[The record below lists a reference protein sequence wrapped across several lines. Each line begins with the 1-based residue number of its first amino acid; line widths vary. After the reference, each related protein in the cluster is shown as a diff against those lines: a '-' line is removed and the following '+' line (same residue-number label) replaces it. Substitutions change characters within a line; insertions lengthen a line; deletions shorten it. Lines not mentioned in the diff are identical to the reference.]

1 MARTLTLIVLLLPA
15 GCTTWKPVVPG
26 SVPLPER
33 VRVTTESE
41 TLELQDPVIEAD
53 SVLLGTA
60 VTGRRAEES
69 VRLPLVG
76 LLLIEERRVDSF
88 RTFVLVWVG
97 VSMLLGV
104 LLQGA

>member
-1 MARTLTLIVLLLPA
+1 M
-15 GCTTWKPVVPG
+15 TWEPVVPG
-26 SVPLPER
+26 IAPLPEL
-33 VRVTTESE
+33 VRVTTRSE

-53 SVLLGTA
+53 SVLLGTRA
-60 VTGRRAEES
+60 TGLRANEP
-69 VRLPLVG
+69 VRFPLDG

-88 RTFVLVWVG
+88 RTFVLAWVG